1 MGRRKLKIQRLESMK
16 ARQAKYSKRKA
27 GLVKKAKEL
36 AILCDVDLALLLFS
50 PTDKPT
56 LFVGQDKDLSSVV
69 ERLSNLTLGE
79 REQRRAYTMKLLKKL
94 YANSNSEDD
103 PTNLSQD
110 SSNSLKLHEDQLN
123 ELKEK
128 LAEKSRI
135 LREWKNPNNVEDLSQ
150 IKIMEEH
157 LIASLN
163 RIKNKKSQLAKELQ
177 KRPEG
182 LEGSTVDLET

>member
-16 ARQAKYSKRKA
+16 ARQAKYSKRKT

-36 AILCDVDLALLLFS
+36 AILCDVDLALLLLS
-50 PTDKPT
+50 PTEKPT

-69 ERLSNLTLGE
+69 ERLSKLPLEE
-79 REQRRAYTMKLLKKL
+79 REERREYTMKLLKKI
-94 YANSNSEDD
+94 YANSDSEFDPRNSS
-103 PTNLSQD
+103 LD
-110 SSNSLKLHEDQLN
+110 SSNSLKLHEDQLK

-135 LREWKNPNNVEDLSQ
+135 LRDWKNPNNVEDLSQ
-150 IKIMEEH
+150 IIIMEEH

-163 RIKNKKSQLAKELQ
+163 RLRNNKWSAE
-177 KRPEG
+177 
-182 LEGSTVDLET
+182 DLET